1 MGSCQ
6 LARIISDNIIKMKII
21 KKTDLNLIKSKL
33 KNIYINL
40 NELLEELINQK
51 KVIVICGPT
60 CTGKSR
66 IGIILAKLLNT
77 DIISVD
83 SIQIYK
89 GMDIGTDK
97 HDTKKYNLKQYMTSI
112 FNPDHYVTVVE
123 FRDICRK
130 IIEDEFFF
138 KDKIPILVGG
148 SGLYIRGV
156 IDDLDF
162 FPGRDKIIRNELKEN
177 IKKYGLSVYYEKL
190 KKIDSTYSKKISI
203 NDERR
208 IIRALE
214 VYEITGKPF
223 SFFQNKWESRKSIY
237 NTDIFGIEV
246 DRPELY
252 KNIEERVNRMFEKGL
267 VKEVKSLIEKGYKD
281 CNSILQAVGYKEVV
295 KYINGEINLPE
306 CVDEVKRNTRR
317 LAKKQMTWF
326 KSDPRIKWI
335 RTDSYGNIIDLIMDI
350 LNIINNSVVN

>member
-1 MGSCQ
+1 MM
-6 LARIISDNIIKMKII
+6 D
-21 KKTDLNLIKSKL
+21 LIKESDLKL
-33 KNIYINL
+33 IEDKKSNNINIDNLKKDAIKN
-40 NELLEELINQK
+40 K
-51 KVIVICGPT
+51 KVITICGPT
-60 CTGKSR
+60 CVGKTK
-66 IGIILAKLLNT
+66 IAINLAAILKT

-97 HDTKKYNLKQYMTSI
+97 YDTEKYNLKQYMISI
-112 FNPDHYVTVVE
+112 FNPDHNVTVVE

-130 IIEDEFFF
+130 IIEDEFFL
-138 KDKIPILVGG
+138 KDKIPLLVGG

-156 IDDLDF
+156 IDELNF
-162 FPGRDKIIRNELKEN
+162 VQGKDKIIRKKLKEN

-190 KKIDSTYSKKISI
+190 KKIDPAYSKKISI

-214 VYEITGKPF
+214 VYKITGKPF

-237 NTDIFGIEV
+237 NNSIFGIEI

-252 KNIEERVNRMFEKGL
+252 KNIEERVNRMFSRGL

-295 KYINGEINLPE
+295 KYINGEINLHE

-326 KSDPRIKWI
+326 KSDPGIKWI
-335 RTDSYGNIIDLIMDI
+335 RTDSYGNIIDLIVDI
-350 LNIINNSVVN
+350 LSIINNSVVN

>member
-1 MGSCQ
+1 MDLIKELYLRLKEDKQSNNININN
-6 LARIISDNIIKMKII
+6 LVENII
-21 KKTDLNLIKSKL
+21 
-33 KNIYINL
+33 IN
-40 NELLEELINQK
+40 K
-51 KVIVICGPT
+51 KVITICGPT
-60 CTGKSR
+60 CAGKTK
-66 IGIILAKLLNT
+66 IAINLATVLKT

-83 SIQIYK
+83 SMQIYK

-97 HDTKKYNLKQYMTSI
+97 YDTEKYNLKQYMISI
-112 FNPDHYVTVVE
+112 FNPDHNVTVVE

-130 IIEDEFFF
+130 IIEDEFFL
-138 KDKIPILVGG
+138 KDKIPVLVGG

-162 FPGRDKIIRNELKEN
+162 IQGRDKTIRDRLKEN
-177 IKKYGLSVYYEKL
+177 IKKHDLSVYYEKL
-190 KKIDSTYSKKISI
+190 KKIDSTYCKKISE
-203 NDERR
+203 NDQRR

-237 NTDIFGIEV
+237 NNSIFGIEI

-252 KNIEERVNRMFEKGL
+252 KNIEERVNRMFSRGL

-295 KYINGEINLPE
+295 KYLNGEISLHE
-306 CVDEVKRNTRR
+306 CIDEVKRNTRR

-326 KSDPRIKWI
+326 RADPGIKWI
-335 RTDSYGNIIDLIMDI
+335 RTDSYGNIIDLIIDI
-350 LNIINNSVVN
+350 LNIINNSVVNNSVI

>member
-1 MGSCQ
+1 MNLMKELYLRLKEDKQGNNININN
-6 LARIISDNIIKMKII
+6 LVENII
-21 KKTDLNLIKSKL
+21 
-33 KNIYINL
+33 IN
-40 NELLEELINQK
+40 K
-51 KVIVICGPT
+51 KVITICGPT
-60 CTGKSR
+60 CAGKTK
-66 IGIILAKLLNT
+66 IAINLATVLKT

-83 SIQIYK
+83 SMQIYK

-97 HDTKKYNLKQYMTSI
+97 HDTEKYNLKQHMTSI

-130 IIEDEFFF
+130 IIEDEFFL
-138 KDKIPILVGG
+138 KDKIPVLVGG

-156 IDDLDF
+156 IDELNF
-162 FPGRDKIIRNELKEN
+162 VQGKDKIIRKKLKED
-177 IKKYGLSVYYEKL
+177 IKKYSLSVYYEKL
-190 KKIDSTYSKKISI
+190 KKIDSTYCKKISE
-203 NDERR
+203 NDQRR

-223 SFFQNKWESRKSIY
+223 SFFQNKWRSRESIY
-237 NTDIFGIEV
+237 NNSIFGIEI

-252 KNIEERVNRMFEKGL
+252 KNIEERVNRMFSRGL

-295 KYINGEINLPE
+295 KYINGEINLHE

-326 KSDPRIKWI
+326 RADPRIKWI
-335 RTDSYGNIIDLIMDI
+335 RTDSYDNIIDLIIDI
-350 LNIINNSVVN
+350 LNIINNSVINNSVI

>member
-1 MGSCQ
+1 MD
-6 LARIISDNIIKMKII
+6 LI
-21 KKTDLNLIKSKL
+21 KKSDFK
-33 KNIYINL
+33 
-40 NELLEELINQK
+40 LLEDKKSNNINIDDLKKDAIKNK
-51 KVIVICGPT
+51 KVIIICGPT
-60 CTGKSR
+60 CAGKTK
-66 IGIILAKLLNT
+66 IAINLAAIQKT

-97 HDTKKYNLKQYMTSI
+97 YDTGKYNIKQYMISI

-130 IIEDEFFF
+130 IIEDEFFL
-138 KDKIPILVGG
+138 KNKIPLLVGG

-162 FPGRDKIIRNELKEN
+162 VPGKDNIIRKNLRED
-177 IKKYGLSVYYEKL
+177 IKKHGLSVYYENL
-190 KKIDSTYSKKISI
+190 KKIDPAYSKKISI

-214 VYEITGKPF
+214 VYKITGKPF
-223 SFFQNKWESRKSIY
+223 SLFQNKWESRKSIY
-237 NTDIFGIEV
+237 NTIFFGIEA
-246 DRPELY
+246 DRLELY
-252 KNIEERVNRMFEKGL
+252 KNIEERVNRMFERGL
-267 VKEVKSLIEKGYKD
+267 VKEVKSLIKKGYKD

-295 KYINGEINLPE
+295 KYVNGEISLHE
-306 CVDEVKRNTRR
+306 CIDEVKRNTRR

-335 RTDSYGNIIDLIMDI
+335 RTDSYGNIIDLTKDI
-350 LNIINNSVVN
+350 IRKINNSIVQDN